1 MTFGTE
7 FPSMTGPFATGA
19 AALADPTITSVSV
32 FSTGAPVGGTG
43 PDSITTTRGSIW
55 VEYANTGV
63 STGGG
68 ASEIVQY
75 SLGGAVQHE
84 YAVSGLVDGLKHDKV
99 TGMVWALQNNDGNA
113 TLSLINPTTN
123 LVSGPLAYAPPY
135 VYGSTSSRGY
145 DDVAFLGG
153 KVYLSY
159 TNPVNPTDPVVQM
172 LNNGTNPSGPLTT
185 TNILTASQ
193 TGIPA
198 PDIDS
203 LKATPSGQLVLTSE
217 GDGPGTGNPFAE
229 FTLISHPGTATQTEK
244 TVAVTN
250 AKGQHAT
257 GMDDVVFPKAT
268 AGTLYI
274 ADTNSDTVYALKLTG
289 LNPDIPIVSLGS
301 LHEVAL
307 VNPVT
312 GVVMDPLF
320 TGLSSP
326 HGLDF
331 VPAATGSQF
340 TDLNSQH
347 GLHFAATGASHSA
360 A

>member
-7 FPSMTGPFATGA
+7 VPSMAGGSA
-19 AALADPTITSVSV
+19 AADPTITSVSV
-32 FSTGAPVGGTG
+32 FATGAPVGGTG
-43 PDSITTTRGSIW
+43 PDSIATADGSIW

-68 ASEIVQY
+68 ASEIVRY
-75 SLGGAVQHE
+75 SPGGAVEDE
-84 YAVSGLVDGLKHDKV
+84 YAVSGLVDGLKRDPV

-113 TLSLINPTTN
+113 TLSFINPTTN

-135 VYGSTSSRGY
+135 VYGSNSTRGY

-159 TNPVNPTDPVVQM
+159 SNPVNPTDPVVQM
-172 LNNGTNPSGPLTT
+172 LNNGNRPSGTLTT

-217 GDGPGTGNPFAE
+217 GDGRGTGNPVAE
-229 FTLISHPGTATQTEK
+229 FTLISHPGAANQRER

-250 AKGQHAT
+250 AKGQEAEA
-257 GMDDVVFPKAT
+257 MDDVLFPNAT

-274 ADTNSDTVYALKLTG
+274 ADTNSDYVYALKLTG

-301 LHEVAL
+301 FHEVAL

-331 VPAATGSQF
+331 VPATGSRF
-340 TDLNSQH
+340 TDLNSPH
-347 GLHFAATGASHSA
+347 GLDFAATGAAEPSTWR
-360 A
+360 